1 MILVFGADRGAQRAV
16 VEAMQARGAAAE
28 ADPGA
33 DPSSM
38 KAIREAVVP
47 RRPSAVV
54 VLGPDLSV
62 EEAELSPE
70 HAFSRLAEDVI
81 HFAAAAR
88 EAKAKLVLVS
98 SAEIYGQRGGP
109 FMESDD
115 PEPASVWAQA
125 MKKGEHFALRADPSA
140 LVLRAGPILAPGL
153 QPFVRAYLAKAVVTS
168 PGLVSPYLAS
178 DLGGAVVDL
187 LATQK
192 SGIFHLTASDSP
204 VERRAL
210 AGLLAA
216 AIGRPS
222 PGPPPAAI
230 AGPRAASYAPRAVLL
245 AEKVQPYLSAAAR
258 SWREAL
264 SALGQ
269 GVVLEDSK
277 MAHKQEVRR
286 VEKPWGHEIIW
297 AHSDRYVGKLLFIR
311 AGERLSLQY
320 HEQKDETVYVLSGKM
335 AFEVGPKDAP
345 REDLIMKAGDAYH
358 ITPLTVHRMIA
369 LEDTQIL
376 EASTTELND
385 VVRLEDK
392 YGRQGTSA
400 P

>member
-1 MILVFGADRGAQRAV
+1 MIVVFGADPGAKQAV
-16 VEAMQARGAAAE
+16 VQAIVARGGAAQ

-38 KAIREAVVP
+38 KAVREAVVP
-47 RRPSAVV
+47 RRPTAVV
-54 VLGPDLSV
+54 VLGPDLSL
-62 EEAELSPE
+62 EEAEAAPE
-70 HAFSRLAEDVI
+70 QAFSRLAEDVI

-88 EAKAKLVLVS
+88 EAKAKLILVS
-98 SAEIYGQRGGP
+98 SAEVYGQRGGP
-109 FMESDD
+109 FTESDE
-115 PEPASVWAQA
+115 PEPSSVWAQA
-125 MKKGEHFALRADPSA
+125 MRKGEQFALRADPSA
-140 LVLRAGPILAPGL
+140 LVLRAGPLLGPGL
-153 QPFVRAYLAKAVVTS
+153 GPFVRAYQSQAVVTA

-178 DLGGAVVDL
+178 DLGGAILDL
-187 LATQK
+187 LAAQK
-192 SGIFHLTASDSP
+192 SGLFHLSSREPP

-210 AGLLAA
+210 AELLAA
-216 AIGRPS
+216 AIGRS
-222 PGPPPAAI
+222 
-230 AGPRAASYAPRAVLL
+230 AGGAVNLRARYAPRAVLL
-245 AEKVQPYLSAAAR
+245 AEKVQPYLSTEAR

-264 SALGQ
+264 SALAH
-269 GVVLEDSK
+269 GVVLEDPK

-286 VEKPWGHEIIW
+286 VDKPWGHEIIW
-297 AHSDRYVGKLLFIR
+297 AHSDRYVGKLLFVR

-320 HEQKDETVYVLSGKM
+320 HEHKDETVYVLSGKM
-335 AFEVGPKDAP
+335 VFEVGPKDAP

>member
-1 MILVFGADRGAQRAV
+1 MILVFGADRGAQQAV
-16 VEAMQARGAAAE
+16 VEAIRARGGAAE
-28 ADPGA
+28 ADPGS

-47 RRPSAVV
+47 RRPSAVG
-54 VLGPDLSV
+54 VLGPDLSL
-62 EEAELSPE
+62 EEAELAPE

-140 LVLRAGPILAPGL
+140 LVLRTGPVLAPGL
-153 QPFVRAYLAKAVVTS
+153 QPFVRAYVAKAVATA

-187 LATQK
+187 LAAKK
-192 SGIFHLTASDSP
+192 SGIFHLAASDPP

-222 PGPPPAAI
+222 PGPPAAAI
-230 AGPRAASYAPRAVLL
+230 AASYAPRAVLL
-245 AEKVQPYLSAAAR
+245 AEKVQPYLSGPAR

-286 VEKPWGHEIIW
+286 VDKPWGHEIIW
-297 AHSDRYVGKLLFIR
+297 AQSDRYVGKLLFVR

-335 AFEVGPKDAP
+335 VFEVGPKDAP